1 MPVVVQVSD
10 IANARSA
17 LKSIKNL
24 REDMPI
30 EEIEVVLHQEA
41 IDIALSD
48 GEYSNLIL
56 DLMTREIVFAACYNS
71 MKAKEIKSTDLIEGM
86 KIVDAG
92 VGEIVRLQNDGW
104 AYLKL

>member
-41 IDIALSD
+41 IEIALSN
-48 GEYSNLIL
+48 GEYSNAIL
-56 DLMTREIVFAACYNS
+56 DLMARDIDFAACYNS
-71 MKAKEIKSTDLIEGM
+71 MKAREIKGSDLIEGM
-86 KIVDAG
+86 KIVDA
-92 VGEIVRLQNDGW
+92 
-104 AYLKL
+104 K

>member
-1 MPVVVQVSD
+1 ME
-10 IANARSA
+10 NAKSA

-24 REDMPI
+24 REDLPL

-41 IDIALSD
+41 IDIALSN
-48 GEYSNLIL
+48 GEYSNLVL
-56 DLMTREIVFAACYNS
+56 DLMTRDIGFAVCYNS
-71 MKAKEIKSTDLIEGM
+71 MKARDLKSTDLIDGI

-92 VGEIVRLQNDGW
+92 VGEIIKLQKDGW

>member
-41 IDIALSD
+41 IEIALSN
-48 GEYSNLIL
+48 GEYSNAII
-56 DLMTREIVFAACYNS
+56 DLMTRDIDFAACYNS
-71 MKAKEIKSTDLIEGM
+71 MKAKEIQTTELIEGM

-92 VGEIVRLQNDGW
+92 VGEIVKRQDDGW

>member
-41 IDIALSD
+41 IEIALSN
-48 GEYSNLIL
+48 GEYSNAIL
-56 DLMTREIVFAACYNS
+56 DLMARDIDFAACYNS
-71 MKAKEIKSTDLIEGM
+71 MKAREIKGSDLILLIYRSANF
-86 KIVDAG
+86 KHI
-92 VGEIVRLQNDGW
+92 I
-104 AYLKL
+104 YLNLGNRVL

>member
-1 MPVVVQVSD
+1 MPAVVQVSD
-10 IANARSA
+10 LTSARSA

-41 IDIALSD
+41 IEIALSN
-48 GEYSNLIL
+48 GEYSNLVL
-56 DLMTREIVFAACYNS
+56 DLMAREIVFAACYNS
-71 MKAKEIKSTDLIEGM
+71 MKAREIKSTDLTDGI

-92 VGEIVRLQNDGW
+92 VGEIIKLQNEGW